1 MSIYLTLYKINLQI
15 FLIFN
20 LQLDDP
26 FVETSG
32 SLNLTSAYLE
42 DYFIKMEFKKDFSEV
57 ESVIGGGIHVQQGD
71 QNNYV
76 SIYYLYF

>member
-1 MSIYLTLYKINLQI
+1 M
-15 FLIFN
+15 
-20 LQLDDP
+20 
-26 FVETSG
+26 ETSG

-76 SIYYLYF
+76 SIHYLYF